1 MFDVVKS
8 PTPLINGQR
17 IASPVPQPK
26 EKSSSL
32 GTTSDRV
39 SKGKEHQQQQEQ
51 LESTSMSFP
60 VTNAPSTTIA
70 GNAVTIDLDP
80 LLTGI
85 SPSNDK
91 VLYSLYSDIYY
102 NDSVSGSAVDLITM
116 LAFGNFNLGGLHQK
130 MSDSVREI
138 FTETL
143 DRLNVRT
150 LLPEVGVDYLV
161 QGCHLSSLIYNKD
174 RRLFTDVMP
183 HKPEHATFEMLPLYS
198 QDPIITV
205 NFPEEI
211 TKVLSKTTS
220 PRIQK
225 VREAL
230 GANVV
235 DKILGGSLELEPL
248 STMFMPRRSFSR
260 TDKGTSYYRRILPM
274 YLIEKALFRGTL
286 VESARRQRGIMHLS
300 CGDGDRWDPTPSDL
314 EFITEIFQNADQ
326 DPLGAIIATKLGI
339 SIEEIRQGGDFWKV
353 GDYQDS
359 VQTHKMR
366 ALGISEGLLSGDANY
381 NTADQS
387 LTVFIEMMRSFREMV
402 TQKFF
407 YNKLFPL
414 ISLINGFAVNK
425 KGDVI
430 KQDGLMNKVDVNEAL
445 FLMNDGTKLFRPT
458 VEWTKH
464 LKPEGDT
471 AYMDMLSSLSDKGV
485 PVPLRV
491 MAAAGGLNIEDLL
504 RQQDED
510 LALRTQ
516 ISKYAEK
523 IAKLAPAAAG
533 GGEAEASALARE
545 MLKSP
550 LLSTSASSV
559 QSGRGKVPL
568 LSRNFGEEG
577 EPYELTRTGK
587 RKSVPFPHKQNR
599 KIDAK
604 IVSSIKRLNTKGKK

>member
-17 IASPVPQPK
+17 VTAKVAPK
-26 EKSSSL
+26 AKDTGVL
-32 GTTSDRV
+32 GTTSDLV
-39 SKGKEHQQQQEQ
+39 SQSKEREQKKGQ
-51 LESTSMSFP
+51 LESLSMSFP
-60 VTNAPSTTIA
+60 VTNAPNTTIA
-70 GNAVTIDLDP
+70 GNAVTIDLEP

-102 NDSVSGSAVDLITM
+102 NDSVAGSAVDLITM

-130 MSDSVREI
+130 MSDSVREV
-138 FTETL
+138 FSETL

-161 QGCHLSSLIYNKD
+161 QGCHLSSLIYNKE
-174 RRLFTDVMP
+174 RRIFTDVMP
-183 HKPEHATFEMLPLYS
+183 HKPENATFELLPLYS

-260 TDKGTSYYRRILPM
+260 TDKGTSYYRRILPI

-300 CGDGDRWDPTPSDL
+300 CGDGDRWDPTPADL

-359 VQTHKMR
+359 VQAHKMR

-425 KGDVI
+425 KGDVVR
-430 KQDGLMNKVDVNEAL
+430 QDGLMNKVDVNEAL
-445 FLMNDGTKLFRPT
+445 FMLNDGTKLFRPT

-471 AYMDMLSSLSDKGV
+471 AYMDMLASLSEKGV

-504 RQQDED
+504 KQEQED
-510 LALRTQ
+510 LILRKQ
-516 ISKYAEK
+516 IAEYSKK
-523 IAKLAPAAAG
+523 IADLAPKEAA
-533 GGEAEASALARE
+533 GEAEASALSKSILE
-545 MLKSP
+545 SP

-568 LSRNFGEEG
+568 LSRNFGEAG

-587 RKSVPFPHKQNR
+587 KKSVPFPHKHNR

-604 IVSSIKRLNTKGKK
+604 IVSSIRRLNAKGKK

>member
-8 PTPLINGQR
+8 PTPLLQKGR
-17 IASPVPQPK
+17 RTSGEVEKPK
-26 EKSSSL
+26 SAGNSL
-32 GTTSDRV
+32 GTTSQLV
-39 SKGKEHQQQQEQ
+39 SESKARLPEG

-70 GNAVTIDLDP
+70 GNAVTIDLEP

-85 SPSNDK
+85 NPSNDK
-91 VLYSLYSDIYY
+91 IMYGLYSDIYY

-116 LAFGNFNLGGLHQK
+116 LAFGNFNLGGLHQNMTDDIK
-130 MSDSVREI
+130 EV

-143 DRLNVRT
+143 DRLNIKT

-161 QGCHLSSLIYNKD
+161 QGCHLSSLIYNRE

-183 HKPEHATFEMLPLYS
+183 HKPENANFELLPLYS

-205 NFPEEI
+205 DFPEEI
-211 TKVLSKTTS
+211 TRVLAKTGS
-220 PRIQK
+220 PRIEK
-225 VREAL
+225 IRNAL
-230 GANVV
+230 GSNVV
-235 DKILGGSLELEPL
+235 EKILGGSLELEPL

-359 VQTHKMR
+359 VMPHKLR
-366 ALGISEGLLSGDANY
+366 ALGISEGFLSGDANY
-381 NTADQS
+381 NTADNS
-387 LTVFIEMMRSFREMV
+387 LTVFVEMLRSFREMV

-414 ISLINGFAVNK
+414 ISLINGFAVDK
-425 KGDVI
+425 KGRVA
-430 KQDGLMNKVDVNEAL
+430 KRDGLMSKVDVNEAL
-445 FLMNDGTKLFRPT
+445 FLLNDGTKLFRPT

-471 AYMDMLSSLSDKGV
+471 AYMDMLTSLSDKGV

-504 RQQDED
+504 KQQAED
-510 LALRTQ
+510 LVLRKQ
-516 ISKYAEK
+516 ISEYAKK
-523 IAKLAPAAAG
+523 IADLAPKPE
-533 GGEAEASALARE
+533 GGEAEASAIAKEILD
-545 MLKSP
+545 SP
-550 LLSTSASSV
+550 LVSNSASSV
-559 QSGRGKVPL
+559 QGGRGKVPL
-568 LSRNFGEEG
+568 LSRNFGNDS

-587 RKSVPFPHKQNR
+587 RKSVPFPHKHNR

-604 IVSSIKRLNTKGKK
+604 IVSSIKRLNKAK